1 MMIKKKS
8 WIMSLMLATALFLT
22 ACGGTT
28 ESKIT
33 GIWKLDYDDDE
44 EPTFLEIGEEQIIS
58 RKPSNDEPMIAS
70 YIFTETQ
77 SDNFILEVI
86 NPEDG
91 SKVFLLEGYMDGKD
105 RIAVVDAPG
114 DPADLIRVDDMEKEI
129 EEHEKKA
136 KAAEEEQTRI
146 DTAQRKEDEKQQR
159 KEEKRQEEQEKADEK
174 ARTDEEERKENERK
188 VAAEERE
195 KEELAETEQEDEEEN
210 EKSEVDT
217 AAATSKPSNG
227 SVKDEYYQ
235 KARNLHDEMNSDAS
249 EIYSEGGTPSEG
261 FAGQYY
267 TDWDNMLNEVWSL
280 LEANM
285 PSDEYEVLLAEQLE
299 WIEMKEHTFATEYS
313 DLTAAERE
321 KGYAYLSNATQERAR
336 YLIDNYLE

>member
-1 MMIKKKS
+1 MVNNKRLIVLL
-8 WIMSLMLATALFLT
+8 IMTTALFLT
-22 ACGGTT
+22 ACGGSA

-33 GIWKLDYDDDE
+33 GIWKLDYDDE

-58 RKPSNDEPMIAS
+58 RKPSNDEPMVAN

-105 RIAVVDAPG
+105 KIAVVEAPG

-136 KAAEEEQTRI
+136 KAAEAEQARI
-146 DTAQRKEDEKQQR
+146 DSAQRKEDEKQQR
-159 KEEKRQEEQEKADEK
+159 IEQKRQEDQEQEDEKARAEEEKRQDEEQKAEDEK
-174 ARTDEEERKENERK
+174 
-188 VAAEERE
+188 RE
-195 KEELAETEQEDEEEN
+195 KEELAEIEKEQTE
-210 EKSEVDT
+210 EKETT
-217 AAATSKPSNG
+217 ASTSAKG
-227 SVKDEYYQ
+227 SIKDEYAQ
-235 KARNLHDEMNSDAS
+235 KAKNLHDEMNSDAS
-249 EIYSEGGTPSEG
+249 KIYREDGTPSEG

-267 TDWDNMLNEVWSL
+267 IDWDNMLNEVWGL
-280 LEANM
+280 LETNM
-285 PSDEYEVLLAEQLE
+285 PSDDYEVLLAEQLE
-299 WIEMKEHTFATEYS
+299 WIEMKENTFATEYS
-313 DLTAAERE
+313 DLTASERQR
-321 KGYAYLSNATQERAR
+321 GYAYLSNATQERAR

>member
-1 MMIKKKS
+1 MIMIKKKS

-33 GIWKLDYDDDE
+33 GITTESKITGIWKLDEDE

-58 RKPSNDEPMIAS
+58 RKPSNDEPMIVS

-77 SDNFILEVI
+77 NDNFFLEAI

-146 DTAQRKEDEKQQR
+146 DTAQRKE
-159 KEEKRQEEQEKADEK
+159 EKRQEEQEKADEK
-174 ARTDEEERKENERK
+174 ARTDEEEREENERK

-195 KEELAETEQEDEEEN
+195 KEELAETEKEDEEEN
-210 EKSEVDT
+210 EKSEVVT

-280 LEANM
+280 LEVNM

-321 KGYAYLSNATQERAR
+321 KRYAYLSNATQERAR

>member
-1 MMIKKKS
+1 MVKKKR
-8 WIMSLMLATALFLT
+8 WIMSLILATTLLLT
-22 ACGGTT
+22 ACGGTA

-33 GIWKLDYDDDE
+33 GIWKLDSDDE

-58 RKPSNDEPMIAS
+58 RRPSNDEPMIAS

-129 EEHEKKA
+129 EEHEARA
-136 KAAEEEQTRI
+136 KADEEEQARI

-159 KEEKRQEEQEKADEK
+159 AEQKRQEEQAKADEK
-174 ARTDEEERKENERK
+174 TRAEEEKRQADEQKAED
-188 VAAEERE
+188 EERE
-195 KEELAETEQEDEEEN
+195 KEELAESKKDEEKE
-210 EKSEVDT
+210 SEMEI
-217 AAATSKPSNG
+217 ASSTSESSDG

-235 KARNLHDEMNSDAS
+235 KAKNLHDEMNTDAS
-249 EIYSEGGTPSEG
+249 EIYRKGGNPGEA

-267 TDWDNMLNEVWSL
+267 TDWDNLLNEVWGL
-280 LEANM
+280 LEKSM
-285 PSDEYEVLLAEQLE
+285 PSDEYEILLAEQLE
-299 WIEMKEHTFATEYS
+299 WIEMKEYTFATEYS
-313 DLTAAERE
+313 DRTAAERG
-321 KGYAYLSNATQERAR
+321 KGYAYLSNVTQERAR
-336 YLIDNYLE
+336 YLIDNYL